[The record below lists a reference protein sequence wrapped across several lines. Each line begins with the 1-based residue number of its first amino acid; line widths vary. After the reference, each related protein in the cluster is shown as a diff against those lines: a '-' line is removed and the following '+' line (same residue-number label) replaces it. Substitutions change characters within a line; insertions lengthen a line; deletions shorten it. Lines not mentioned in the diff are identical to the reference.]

1 MEQIN
6 KWVAIISLTSMIGSF
21 SAVRAFVY
29 TFYHPMFALHL
40 FVISL
45 FSCAGQ
51 FFVYRMI
58 KQFKQHIVPFV
69 ITTRKILT
77 IFISIVFYHHKTT
90 AVQMAGVFA
99 VFFTVIYE
107 FASELKKDE
116 PKVEKFEKVMDF
128 NEEVET

>member
-1 MEQIN
+1 MMEQIN
-6 KWVAIISLTSMIGSF
+6 KWVSIISLLSMIGSF
-21 SAVRAFVY
+21 TAVKAIIY
-29 TFYHPMFALHL
+29 TVYHPLFALHL
-40 FVISL
+40 FGMSL
-45 FSCAGQ
+45 LSCAGQ

-77 IFISIVFYHHKTT
+77 IFISIVYYHHKTT
-90 AVQMAGVFA
+90 LIQMVGVIV
-99 VFFTVIYE
+99 VFLTVIYE

-128 NEEVET
+128 SEEV